1 MNQRALIN
9 RDLSRPARRAVP
21 AVDVGESRDDFMDRC
36 ITQVMDEDGLGQ
48 DDAQEVCAIAWEE
61 DNDDLNE
68 DAARPTT
75 TKGAIVKDTVAPV
88 HDMEFTLSDET
99 PDRYGDIVSA
109 AGWELANFKRNP
121 IALFGHDYHFPIGR
135 WADLH
140 IDKEAKGLRGKLQ
153 MAPKGTSARIDEIR
167 TLIEHDI
174 LRAVSVGFRPTATP
188 ESLKD
193 KDGKDTGG
201 VRFLRQELLECSV
214 VPIPANPNALAIAK
228 ALNVSSDTLKL
239 VFAESGNQRQRP
251 RARTLAGEFAA
262 PPRATRATAMSL
274 QQRIQDAEQ
283 RLNGKRDQLT
293 EHLRNLDDANPRE
306 SDDEIT
312 TELTRQIGD
321 DERHLGTLKEAELAI
336 SPGSRNSDPEVDPAS
351 RGRSLV
357 VTDPSSGRP
366 ARQVAIKRLD
376 GSTRVTV
383 PSARS
388 QSLRRKKELD
398 TVDYIVRNGVITLMA
413 HRLKKSP
420 DEVRVMI
427 YGQDEQTKAAYYGIQ
442 KAATTPAMTDQEFWA
457 QELVTT
463 INGEYMS
470 PLMPTAIYPLLA
482 GRGMSMDFGRNGR
495 IGIPTRSRSR
505 SLAGAFVGE
514 GQPIPVK
521 QGMFETQFLTPK
533 KLGVITVMTREIE
546 QYSTPAIEGLL
557 REAISEDTG
566 ESIDSILLDANP
578 DTVVR
583 PPGLRNGVTPLEGT
597 TAAAVPN
604 VLDRMLLDARRLRAE
619 LIGSTFGNVRAPVW
633 ILHPTTADKIAMSTA
648 TGSGVFP
655 FKDEI
660 AAGSFWNWPV
670 LETTI
675 IDPDELMAVDAA
687 DFVTVGAGAPT
698 FEVSDQ
704 ATLHMEDTNPLPI
717 IGGTTAAPVPAV
729 PTRSLWQTDSYAL
742 RMLYRLN
749 WALRRDGMVAWM
761 QNITW

>member
-1 MNQRALIN
+1 MPNRALIQ
-9 RDLSRPARRAVP
+9 RDLSRPLRRAVP
-21 AVDVGESRDDFMDRC
+21 AVVDGETHDDFIDRC
-36 ITQVMDEDGLGQ
+36 AAQVMDEDGL
-48 DDAQEVCAIAWEE
+48 DEDEARAVCEIEWEE
-61 DNDDLNE
+61 DTNDANE
-68 DAARPTT
+68 DSARQLN

-99 PDRYGDIVSA
+99 PDRYGDVVSA
-109 AGWELANFKRNP
+109 SGWELANFKKNP

-135 WADLH
+135 WVDLH
-140 IDKEAKGLRGKLQ
+140 VDKEAKGLRGKLQ
-153 MAPKGTSARIDEIR
+153 MAPRGTSERIDEIR

-188 ESLKD
+188 EPLKD
-193 KDGKDTGG
+193 KNGDDTGG

-228 ALNVSSDTLKL
+228 ALNVSSETMKL
-239 VFAESGNQRQRP
+239 VFAELGNRHPPLSR
-251 RARTLAGEFAA
+251 RTLTGELASA
-262 PPRATRATAMSL
+262 PRTTKALAMSKHKD
-274 QQRIQDAEQ
+274 RIESAQTLLVNVEDELEQHLGAVDDNNPSEADITKTQDLNRRRAQLSRHLATLIDAEQ
-283 RLNGKRDQLT
+283 
-293 EHLRNLDDANPRE
+293 A
-306 SDDEIT
+306 IT
-312 TELTRQIGD
+312 PGASRSGGD
-321 DERHLGTLKEAELAI
+321 PDG
-336 SPGSRNSDPEVDPAS
+336 DPTS

-357 VTDPSSGRP
+357 VADRP
-366 ARQVAIKRLD
+366 DRQTAVRRLD

-383 PSARS
+383 PQQRS
-388 QSLRRKKELD
+388 NSSRQRKELSP
-398 TVDYIVRNGVITLMA
+398 VDFIVRNGVITLMS

-420 DEVRVMI
+420 DEVRVML
-427 YGQDEQTKAAYYGIQ
+427 YGHDEQTKAAFTYIQ

-463 INGEYMS
+463 VNGEFMS

-482 GRGMSMDFGRNGR
+482 ARGMTMDFGRNGR

-521 QGMFETQFLTPK
+521 QGMFGIEYLTPK

-557 REAISEDTG
+557 RDAIAEDTG

-578 DTVVR
+578 DTVTR
-583 PPGLRNGVTPLEGT
+583 PPGLRNGVTPLVGT

-604 VLDRMLLDARRLRAE
+604 LLDRMLLDARRLRAE

-633 ILHPTTADKIAMSTA
+633 ILHPGTADKIAMSTA

-655 FKDEI
+655 FKEEI
-660 AAGSFWNWPV
+660 AGGNFWNWPV

-704 ATLHMEDTNPLPI
+704 ATLHMEDTLPLPI

-729 PTRSLWQTDSYAL
+729 PTRSLFQTDSYAL
-742 RMLYRLN
+742 RMLMRLN
-749 WALRRDGMVAWM
+749 WALRREGMVAWM
-761 QNITW
+761 ENITW